1 MTDHLPD
8 CDDYA
13 FSGAGF
19 HPKCERI
26 CICRQVRRI
35 EHRVFQEQIEGRQSG
50 SRQPDEDYAYK
61 TGSDNGFDA
70 GLNAGLDAAREVVA
84 PMEAVVLR
92 IAATLVRHPSEDDL
106 HDALQRHW
114 CGELK
119 AALFQYRA
127 AIDALKESND

>member
-1 MTDHLPD
+1 MLN
-8 CDDYA
+8 DDIPAAAYHGQKGYEIGYA
-13 FSGAGF
+13 
-19 HPKCERI
+19 
-26 CICRQVRRI
+26 
-35 EHRVFQEQIEGRQSG
+35 
-50 SRQPDEDYAYK
+50 
-61 TGSDNGFDA
+61 
-70 GLNAGLDAAREVVA
+70 AGLDAAREAVA

-127 AIDALKESND
+127 AIDALKDQR

>member
-50 SRQPDEDYAYK
+50 SRQPDEDYA
-61 TGSDNGFDA
+61 
-70 GLNAGLDAAREVVA
+70 NALA
-84 PMEAVVLR
+84 
-92 IAATLVRHPSEDDL
+92 
-106 HDALQRHW
+106 DALI
-114 CGELK
+114 G
-119 AALFQYRA
+119 
-127 AIDALKESND
+127 IDALKEKP